1 MRPYLESIFHVTDSQ
16 PYALYHADFEPG
28 ESPVLLLHW
37 HPEAEIF
44 YLQEGELIFHLEQEA
59 LYLHAGDALFI
70 PPRLL
75 HTAHALPQLGGQLRA
90 LVFSTD
96 LVVPPSDVKR
106 HQKYVQPVLHDNQRC
121 SLHLRHDAPEHEA
134 FLKDLVRLFAES
146 DAQSDTDLLIEGFI
160 RVLWQ
165 AIYHTNPVLRQMS
178 QQSEKTTAL
187 VREAMAYIH
196 EHYTEDV
203 QLAAMAASLH
213 VSSSYLC
220 RIFRQMTGIPPFV
233 YLNKYRIMKS
243 CELLAS
249 TDAPVGEIA
258 GRCGFNTISYF
269 NREFARFAKT
279 TPSAYRRN
287 TSPKP
292 AAP

>member
-1 MRPYLESIFHVTDSQ
+1 MRSYLESIFHVTDAE
-16 PYALYHADFEPG
+16 PYALYHAAFVPG
-28 ESPVLLLHW
+28 ENPVLLLHW

-44 YLQEGELIFHLEQEA
+44 YLQEGELLFHLEQEEIH
-59 LYLHAGDALFI
+59 LHAGDAVFI

-75 HTAHALPQLGGQLRA
+75 HTAHALPHTGGQLRA

-96 LVVPPSDVKR
+96 LVVPPSDIKR

-121 SLHLRHDAPEHEA
+121 SLHFRHEAPEHAA
-134 FLKDLVRLFAES
+134 FLKDLVRLFAEN
-146 DAQSDTDLLIEGFI
+146 DVQPDTDLMIEGFI

-165 AIYHTNPVLRQMS
+165 AIYSLNPVLRQMG
-178 QQSEKTTAL
+178 QQPEKTAAL
-187 VREAMAYIH
+187 VQEAMAYIH

-203 QLAAMAASLH
+203 QLAEMADALH
-213 VSSSYLC
+213 VSRSYLC
-220 RIFRQMTGIPPFV
+220 RIFRQMTGVPPFV

-269 NREFARFAKT
+269 NREFARFVKI
-279 TPSAYRRN
+279 TPLKYRKRRE
-287 TSPKP
+287 
-292 AAP
+292 

>member
-16 PYALYHADFEPG
+16 PYALYHAAFAPG

-44 YLQEGELIFHLEQEA
+44 YLQEGELIFHLEQTEIH
-59 LYLHAGDALFI
+59 LHAGDALFI

-75 HTAHALPQLGGQLRA
+75 HTAHALQHAGGQLRA

-121 SLHLRHDAPEHEA
+121 SLHLRHDAPEHA
-134 FLKDLVRLFAES
+134 SFLRDVIRLFSEN
-146 DAQSDTDLLIEGFI
+146 DVHSDTDLMIEGFI

-165 AIYHTNPVLRQMS
+165 DVYRLNPVLRQMS
-178 QQSEKTTAL
+178 QQPEKTTAL
-187 VREAMAYIH
+187 VREAIAYIH
-196 EHYTEDV
+196 EHYTEDI
-203 QLAAMAASLH
+203 QLTQMADTLH
-213 VSSSYLC
+213 VSNSYLC

-269 NREFARFAKT
+269 NREFSKFTRT
-279 TPSAYRRN
+279 TPTAFRRHDV
-287 TSPKP
+287 P
-292 AAP
+292 

>member
-1 MRPYLESIFHVTDSQ
+1 MRPYLESIFHVTDSR
-16 PYALYHADFEPG
+16 PYALYHAAFEPG

-37 HPEAEIF
+37 HLEAEIF
-44 YLQEGELIFHLEQEA
+44 YLQEGELIFQLEQAEIH
-59 LYLHAGDALFI
+59 LQAGDALFI

-75 HTAHALPQLGGQLRA
+75 HMAHALPHTGGQLRA

-121 SLHLRHDAPEHEA
+121 SLHLRHDAPEHAA
-134 FLKDLVRLFAES
+134 FLKDLVRLFAEN
-146 DAQSDTDLLIEGFI
+146 DVQPDTDLLIEGFI

-165 AIYHTNPVLRQMS
+165 AIYSMNPVLRQMG
-178 QQSEKTTAL
+178 QQPEKTATL
-187 VREAMAYIH
+187 VQESMAYIH

-203 QLAAMAASLH
+203 QLAEMADALH
-213 VSSSYLC
+213 VSRSYLC
-220 RIFRQMTGIPPFV
+220 RVFRQMTGVPPFV

-249 TDAPVGEIA
+249 TDNPVGEIA

-279 TPSAYRRN
+279 TPSKYRKR
-287 TSPKP
+287 S
-292 AAP
+292 A

>member
-16 PYALYHADFEPG
+16 PYALYHAAFAPG

-44 YLQEGELIFHLEQEA
+44 YLQEGELIFHLEQTEIH
-59 LYLHAGDALFI
+59 LHAGDALFI

-75 HTAHALPQLGGQLRA
+75 HTAHALQHAGGQLRA

-121 SLHLRHDAPEHEA
+121 SLHLRHDAPEHA
-134 FLKDLVRLFAES
+134 SFLRDVIRLFSEN
-146 DAQSDTDLLIEGFI
+146 DVHSDTDLMIEGFI

-165 AIYHTNPVLRQMS
+165 DVYRLNPVLRQMS
-178 QQSEKTTAL
+178 QQPEKTTAL
-187 VREAMAYIH
+187 VREAIAYIH

-203 QLAAMAASLH
+203 QLAEMADTLH
-213 VSSSYLC
+213 VSNAYLC

-269 NREFARFAKT
+269 NREFSKFTRT
-279 TPSAYRRN
+279 TPTAFRRHDV
-287 TSPKP
+287 P
-292 AAP
+292 

>member
-16 PYALYHADFEPG
+16 PYALYHAAFAPG

-44 YLQEGELIFHLEQEA
+44 YLQEGELIFHLEQTEIH
-59 LYLHAGDALFI
+59 LHAGDAVFI

-75 HTAHALPQLGGQLRA
+75 HTAHALPHLGGQLRA

-121 SLHLRHDAPEHEA
+121 SLHFRHDAPEHA
-134 FLKDLVRLFAES
+134 SFLRDVIRLFSEN
-146 DAQSDTDLLIEGFI
+146 DVHSDTDLMIEGFI

-165 AIYHTNPVLRQMS
+165 DVYRLNPVLRQMS
-178 QQSEKTTAL
+178 QQPEKTTAL
-187 VREAMAYIH
+187 VREAIAYIH
-196 EHYTEDV
+196 EHYTEDI
-203 QLAAMAASLH
+203 QLTQMADTLH
-213 VSSSYLC
+213 VSNSYLC

-269 NREFARFAKT
+269 NREFSKFTRT
-279 TPSAYRRN
+279 TPTAFRRHD
-287 TSPKP
+287 
-292 AAP
+292 AP